1 MHRTLFVKKKYPLNM
16 SNLKLRSFLSNWFSN
31 SISLADNE
39 KSKILK
45 KGTKFEY
52 NFDFICKF

>member
-1 MHRTLFVKKKYPLNM
+1 M